1 MKIYEK
7 PLAKI
12 EKILV
17 EDVITASG
25 DAPVAP
31 ADVINGELSNNA
43 AITNIVGGEETVIVF
58 EW

>member
-1 MKIYEK
+1 MIMKIYEK

-17 EDVITASG
+17 EDVITT
-25 DAPVAP
+25 
-31 ADVINGELSNNA
+31 SNLTEEISTNETFSKQQ
-43 AITNIVGGEETVIVF
+43 AITDIVGGGEQVIVF

>member
-17 EDVITASG
+17 EDVITASE
-25 DAPVAP
+25 PTTT
-31 ADVINGELSNNA
+31 DVINSELSNNA
-43 AITNIVGGEETVIVF
+43 AITNIVDPTNQQETVIVF

>member
-17 EDVITASG
+17 EDVITT
-25 DAPVAP
+25 
-31 ADVINGELSNNA
+31 SNLTEEISTNEVFSRKG
-43 AITNIVGGEETVIVF
+43 AITDIVGGGAEEVIVF

>member
-25 DAPVAP
+25 DAPATT
-31 ADVINGELSNNA
+31 DIINETLSNDSGL
-43 AITNIVGGEETVIVF
+43 TNIVGGEERVIVF

>member
-17 EDVITASG
+17 EDVITTSTLTEEISTNE
-25 DAPVAP
+25 VF
-31 ADVINGELSNNA
+31 SNDPG
-43 AITNIVGGEETVIVF
+43 ITDIVGGGAEKVIVF